1 MEVQRPFLR
10 KEEQD
15 KCANKVAKITSTPRF
30 PTTLDP
36 VVKRPTPI
44 TEPAVMVTASRMP
57 KLRLRQLGPA
67 EFDRFSCDIEIS

>member
-1 MEVQRPFLR
+1 MLTNS
-10 KEEQD
+10 
-15 KCANKVAKITSTPRF
+15 ANKVAKITSIPRF